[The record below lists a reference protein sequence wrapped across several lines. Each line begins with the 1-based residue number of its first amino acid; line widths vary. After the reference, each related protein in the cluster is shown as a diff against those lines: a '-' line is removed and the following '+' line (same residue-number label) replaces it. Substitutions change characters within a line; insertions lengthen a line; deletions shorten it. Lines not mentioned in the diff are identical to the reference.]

1 VKLVA
6 VIRARDEIDRNAFC
20 AARSSG
26 RSIAWNS

>member
-6 VIRARDEIDRNAFC
+6 VIRARDKIDRNACC

-26 RSIAWNS
+26 LSIA